1 MMKYVLILAAML
13 AGYVYYQHI
22 CLQKSQQSNMLL
34 RQQNEILQ
42 QNQEK
47 LIKQREEYYAKQQK
61 ANEQIAKLK
70 TKVLLKQDDCYYRAL
85 PNDYLEFVRGTK
97 NNHR

>member
-1 MMKYVLILAAML
+1 MKYVLILAAML
-13 AGYVYYQHI
+13 AGYAYYAHI

-70 TKVLLKQDDCYYRAL
+70 TTALLKKDDCYNRAL
-85 PNDYLEFVRGTK
+85 PNDYLELVRGTK

>member
-1 MMKYVLILAAML
+1 MKYVLILAAML
-13 AGYVYYQHI
+13 AGYAYYAHI

-47 LIKQREEYYAKQQK
+47 FNQLKEEYNVKQQK

-70 TKVLLKQDDCYYRAL
+70 AQALRKKDDCYNRAL
-85 PNDYLEFVRGTK
+85 PDDYLEFVRGTK